1 MHGVI
6 IAESEQVIGRNIEFP
21 AQHGNLF
28 NAGCAVTGSVT
39 AYGGGG

>member
-6 IAESEQVIGRNIEFP
+6 IAESEQIIGRNIEFP

-28 NAGCAVTGSVT
+28 NAGSTASGSVT
-39 AYGGGG
+39 TDGGGG